1 MKIPTLFGLTLL
13 IIATVLGVSIY
24 FYTDFLNLK
33 KKLIFTP
40 SEIEVINLSP
50 SQAAIVWRTNIA
62 LIGKVNFGDNPY
74 LGKLITDDRDVPLEK
89 PRLSHFVTI
98 KNLKSDTTYFY
109 KVKNENFEY
118 PEKVQ
123 SFKTTP
129 QLVTDIQ
136 SGNQPIIGTVVDQNL
151 EPSSDTLIIL
161 NLDQTAKMGTYT
173 NNVGNFILP
182 LKDFYSKD
190 LKSLFLIKDRVSAS
204 LELSKGDTHSTV
216 DITLPLPNQDLS
228 SLPLGRNINL
238 RDYLAIA
245 QSSKSKIANSI
256 FDLNSD
262 GKVNSVDLSILLD
275 NLEKKIKDKRA
286 DFNSD
291 GVIDQKDIDLLQQAI
306 K

>member
-13 IIATVLGVSIY
+13 IIASVLGVSIY
-24 FYTDFLNLK
+24 FYTDFLNIK
-33 KKLIFTP
+33 KKLIFAPLRT
-40 SEIEVINLSP
+40 ETINLSP
-50 SQAAIVWRTNIA
+50 NSAAIVWQTNIA
-62 LIGKVNFGDNPY
+62 LKGSVNFGENPS
-74 LGKLITDDRDVPLEK
+74 LGRSIKDDRDSSRERK
-89 PRLSHFVTI
+89 RFSHFVTI
-98 KNLKSDTTYFY
+98 KNLKPDTVYFY

-129 QLVTDIQ
+129 NLVTDIQ

-151 EPSSDTLIIL
+151 EVADDTLILL
-161 NLDQTAKMGTYT
+161 NLDQTAKVGTYT
-173 NNVGNFILP
+173 NSVGNFILP
-182 LKDFYSKD
+182 LKDLYSKD
-190 LKSLFLIKDRVSAS
+190 LKSLFLIKDRINAS
-204 LELSKGDTHSTV
+204 LELSKGDVRSTV
-216 DITLPLPNQDLS
+216 DINLPLPNQDLS
-228 SLPLGRNINL
+228 ALPLGRNINL

-245 QSSKSKIANSI
+245 ANSNSRTKTSI

-275 NLEKKIKDKRA
+275 NLEKRIKDKRA

-291 GVIDQKDIDLLQQAI
+291 GVIDQKDIDLLQKAI